1 MESDFR
7 IPTKRLGDIPKRT
20 KKIMTSMVSLVMLA
34 LAAGACLPTQ
44 AGINGQLNLWTRSPI
59 MTAAVSFGVGTLAL
73 LAYGFLLELPVP
85 DRAGLSKLPWWVW
98 TGGCLGAFFVA
109 STIVLAPRLGA
120 AAMVALIVAGQM
132 LASIILD
139 HFGWLGYPVQ
149 PVTLVKLSGAGL
161 IVAGAVMIRYF

>member
-1 MESDFR
+1 
-7 IPTKRLGDIPKRT
+7 
-20 KKIMTSMVSLVMLA
+20 MTSMVSLVILA

-44 AGINGQLNLWTRSPI
+44 AGINTRLNLWTASPVL
-59 MTAAVSFGVGTLAL
+59 TAAISFGVGTVVLIVYGVL
-73 LAYGFLLELPVP
+73 LGLPLP
-85 DRAGLSKLPWWVW
+85 ERAGLFRLPWWAW

-132 LASIILD
+132 LASMILD

-149 PVTLVKLSGAGL
+149 PVSLMKLSGAGL
-161 IVAGAVMIRYF
+161 IVAGAVMIRQF